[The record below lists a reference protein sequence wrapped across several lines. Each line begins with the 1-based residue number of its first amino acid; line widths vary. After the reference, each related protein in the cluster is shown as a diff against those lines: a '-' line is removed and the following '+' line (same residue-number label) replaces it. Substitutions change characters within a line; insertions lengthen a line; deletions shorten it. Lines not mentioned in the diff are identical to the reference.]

1 MDLALGL
8 RTPAGEGRRFVLTV
22 VTGRAYSSGRTTEP
36 VGEGIRVREEAV
48 RLHPDTHNRNIIYNH
63 FQPNKNSKLMV
74 GSARVFDGPKW
85 STTGWCARVAKRTC
99 GRRILHRISS
109 LWLCGNGNGSGKRA
123 AYEVRQQEA
132 APPSTGRTD

>member
-85 STTGWCARVAKRTC
+85 STTGWCARVASV
-99 GRRILHRISS
+99 HVDDVS
-109 LWLCGNGNGSGKRA
+109 
-123 AYEVRQQEA
+123 
-132 APPSTGRTD
+132 STGLAAFGCAGTETVVGSEQLTK